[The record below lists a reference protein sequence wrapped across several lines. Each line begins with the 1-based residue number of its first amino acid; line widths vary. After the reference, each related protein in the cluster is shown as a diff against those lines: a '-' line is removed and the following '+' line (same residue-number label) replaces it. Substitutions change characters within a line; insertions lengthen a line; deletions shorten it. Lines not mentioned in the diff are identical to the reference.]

1 MNLFRTTRK
10 LTRKIGIDR
19 ITSCYLNLI
28 KANGHIEI
36 IDTKSRQ
43 MIMVLPWDNEDE
55 GEEHQDFD
63 VAPELGVVRDLP
75 AVDHDDHEE

>member
-43 MIMVLPWDNEDE
+43 MIMVLP
-55 GEEHQDFD
+55 
-63 VAPELGVVRDLP
+63 
-75 AVDHDDHEE
+75 